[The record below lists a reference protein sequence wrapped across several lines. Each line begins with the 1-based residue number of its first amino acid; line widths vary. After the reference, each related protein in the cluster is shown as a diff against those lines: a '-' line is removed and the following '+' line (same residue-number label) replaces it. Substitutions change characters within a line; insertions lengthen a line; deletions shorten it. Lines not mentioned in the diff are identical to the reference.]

1 MSLPHPR
8 TENLGVF
15 AYVYLQLL
23 PFDAFYIDSETVR
36 ANMIL

>member
-15 AYVYLQLL
+15 TYLYLKLL
-23 PFDAFYIDSETVR
+23 QFDTFYIDSETVR